1 MRRRSFRKATAMI
14 VAVGGA
20 LLISVNPRAGAE
32 PVDLEL
38 VNPAGVRPVP
48 WLWATLDAT
57 WFGPRTPAP
66 GEWCWR
72 GERRALACD
81 ATNCSTA
88 ECTLADGEGFAP
100 VLSSGVGTFPGG
112 ACGGGGG
119 GGGVITVLALASCTT
134 PLTGVSSA
142 GSSIG
147 EAADLGFSTGGGGW
161 KSAPA
166 ALMTVQ
172 YSGALADALPYAEEA
187 PVSAPLVA
195 AETNIPAVVTTPLPT
210 AALSGMTVLGGVG
223 LFGRRRASR

>member
-1 MRRRSFRKATAMI
+1 MRRRRSFRTATATV

-20 LLISVNPRAGAE
+20 VLISVNPRAGAE

-38 VNPAGVRPVP
+38 VNPAGGRPA

-72 GERRALACD
+72 GERRALACE
-81 ATNCSTA
+81 STGSAA
-88 ECTLADGEGFAP
+88 EYTWADGEAFALVP
-100 VLSSGVGTFPGG
+100 SDGVGTFIEG

-119 GGGVITVLALASCTT
+119 MSLLALVSCTT
-134 PLTGVSSA
+134 PRFGASSA

-147 EAADLGFSTGGGGW
+147 GAANLGFSSGEGG
-161 KSAPA
+161 SDAAAA
-166 ALMTVQ
+166 ALVTAQ
-172 YSGALADALPYAEEA
+172 YSGAQADALSSAEEG
-187 PVSAPLVA
+187 PVAAPLVA

-223 LFGRRRASR
+223 LLGRQRASR